1 MVKVLRRAWA
11 SFLSL
16 VERSLARPHRPRAR
30 IGSLGPGGP
39 GSPIGKK
46 PELSYIPPSRKLVYA
61 TALCLLALASLS
73 TALLLS
79 IILLGQAPNEL
90 ITSIVALSS
99 TLAGIYI
106 GRKGGDLGA
115 R

>member
-1 MVKVLRRAWA
+1 MLRVLRKAWRA
-11 SFLSL
+11 FLGWI
-16 VERSLARPHRPRAR
+16 ERSLTRPYKARAR
-30 IGSLGPGGP
+30 LGSPGPGDQV
-39 GSPIGKK
+39 GKK
-46 PELSYIPPSRKLVYA
+46 PELDYAPPSKKLLYA
-61 TALCLLALASLS
+61 TAFCFLALISLS

-79 IILLGQAPNEL
+79 IILLGQASNEL

-106 GRKGGDLGA
+106 GRKGGDLGG